1 MNSLLYRL
9 DVSHR
14 LIRSNKSTKMEESWM
29 TSSFL
34 AQVLQSVE
42 ETQEEVEV
50 IKVQSSS
57 VVPSGANYCSLLSRV
72 HVNYKLGQENVVKST
87 SLIVKTP
94 LVSGEMKNFLERA
107 GVYRTECVVYNEI
120 LPKMYELKDLKC
132 TAKSFHCPLEKSL
145 VLEDLKLSGFVMAD
159 RLKQLDFQHCQLVLE
174 RMAMFHALSVGVHHR
189 YPDLLPNT
197 GVHLLYNDTLPELY
211 KKQLR
216 GMSQTNLTSL
226 IEELEGIDGCKKY
239 ADAIRDIAPSHY
251 NKALEFLVPGD
262 KGLNVYNFGDVWI
275 NNMMFKYND
284 DGEVV
289 EVKFIDFQNALFGT
303 YAVDLNYFWWSSANE
318 SVRENHREELFEVY
332 RRTLNRTL
340 DEIGCSE
347 HLTKEDFDR
356 QMKSS
361 GPYVVYV
368 LYGIL
373 PVVMAQPN
381 DHVEFSNLSSDQFVD
396 APNRKNLRSLYY
408 RKNILKVLQQLDKC
422 GVLKSN
428 T

>member
-1 MNSLLYRL
+1 
-9 DVSHR
+9 
-14 LIRSNKSTKMEESWM
+14 MEESWLN
-29 TSSFL
+29 SSFL
-34 AQVLQSVE
+34 AKVLRSVE
-42 ETQEEVEV
+42 GTQEEVEV

-94 LVSGEMKNFLERA
+94 LISGEMKNFLERA

-120 LPKMYELKDLKC
+120 LPKMYELKDLKS

-159 RLKQLDFQHCQLVLE
+159 RLKQLDFHHCQLVLE
-174 RMAMFHALSVGVHHR
+174 RMAMFHALSVGVHHK

-197 GVHLLYNDTLPELY
+197 GVHLLYNDTLPEPD

-216 GMSQTNLTSL
+216 GLSQTNLTSL

-239 ADAIRDIAPSHY
+239 ADAIREIAPSHY
-251 NKALEFLVPGD
+251 DKALEFLVPGD

-289 EVKFIDFQNALFGT
+289 DVKFIDFQNAQFGT

-356 QMKSS
+356 EMKSS

-368 LYGIL
+368 LSGVL
-373 PVVMAQPN
+373 PLAMAQPD
-381 DHVEFSNLSSDQFVD
+381 DHVDYNAVKPDDYVD
-396 APNRKNLRSLYY
+396 APNRKNLQSKYF
-408 RKNILKVLQQLDKC
+408 KKVIVKMLQQIDKNGLLD
-422 GVLKSN
+422 SSI
-428 T
+428 